1 MDFSEALKWLKN
13 GDKVTRNSWEPY
25 GQFVVLRKGYPRGV
39 EINADTAEATG
50 LPEGERRVFRPY
62 LMLHCADLSFVPWQP
77 TASDVL
83 AGDWQCATV
92 DGTISWPDGTV
103 A

>member
-1 MDFSEALKWLKN
+1 MALQ
-13 GDKVTRNSWEPY
+13 R
-25 GQFVVLRKGYPRGV
+25 GYPDGV
-39 EINADTAEATG
+39 GINANTAQATG

-77 TASDVL
+77 TASDCL
-83 AGDWQCATV
+83 AEDWMAATT
-92 DGTISWPDGTV
+92 DGTIQWPDGTV